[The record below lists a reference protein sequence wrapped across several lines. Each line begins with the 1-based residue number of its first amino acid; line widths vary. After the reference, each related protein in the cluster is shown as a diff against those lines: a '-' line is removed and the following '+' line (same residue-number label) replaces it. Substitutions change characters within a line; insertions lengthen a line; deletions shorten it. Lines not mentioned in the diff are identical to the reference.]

1 MFLCILTLFLLKK
14 LNLLFSNLIKT
25 VIDLADKYTTNSKYF
40 VWIIV
45 KISLIISLV
54 VVYLVV
60 ISDSIFSEKVINVY
74 NFLSTVILIPLLL
87 SSFDRKSK
95 KIRN

>member
-1 MFLCILTLFLLKK
+1 MTLFLLKK